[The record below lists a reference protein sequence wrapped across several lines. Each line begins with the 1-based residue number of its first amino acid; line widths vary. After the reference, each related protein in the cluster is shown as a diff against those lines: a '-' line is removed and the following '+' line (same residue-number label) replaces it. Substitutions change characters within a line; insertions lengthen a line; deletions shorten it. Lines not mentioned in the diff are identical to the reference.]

1 MKYASVTNTNVV
13 QKTIHLSCAIHR
25 RLNIIFIQCLNNRLN
40 SLEETLYIMY
50 IQNSRHFSFAKIKF
64 QNP

>member
-1 MKYASVTNTNVV
+1 MKYASVTNANVV

-25 RLNIIFIQCLNNRLN
+25 RINIIFTQCLNNRLN

-50 IQNSRHFSFAKIKF
+50 IKNSRNFPFAKIKF
-64 QNP
+64 RNP